1 MPRRRSDA
9 TVRGERGAGSVLTD
23 VVNHILAAVRALLAA
38 LRVVAGFLL
47 VASVA
52 LNFINVI
59 ARYFFNASI
68 FWAEEVMLFF
78 MVGCVFLGSGVVAWS
93 GRQIKM
99 DVIVGMMPPKV
110 REVLDVFSELV
121 FIAVAISIVVFAW
134 PVIRDLY
141 NFDQRSQSA
150 EVPLVHSPVAHS
162 DWSCHHGGAGE
173 RAPDR
178 GHLSRSAR
186 AESLTMMAA
195 ALAYFVVPAALLVL
209 GLPIFLVLL
218 VTCLVVVLLVADIPT
233 DAIQT
238 YLFSGL
244 DNFPLLAV
252 PFFVLAG
259 EIMAQGGIARRVVVW
274 VMCLIGGVRG
284 SLAVTTVAASELF
297 GAMAHTAVGTV
308 VAVGRMIYPSLKDGG
323 YSERFAVG
331 LIASSGAIA
340 VVIPPSIAMI
350 LYSVSAQQSAV
361 ALFTAGIL
369 PSLLI
374 GFVDA
379 LFVMLYARIK
389 MVPLTDPARWR
400 AIWAST
406 KEASWSIG
414 TVVVIFG
421 GIYGGVFTPTEAAG
435 VAVIYSLFVTMAVHR
450 EIGPKELWNIIQSS
464 VFLISQIL
472 LIVTAAGLYSWLL
485 TTSGIPQKI
494 IGEIH
499 ALNMPPWALL
509 LSLNVVLLIMGSFLE
524 PPAAILIL
532 TPLLLPLVQSVGVD
546 PVHFGIIMAVN
557 LSIGMYAPPFGLN
570 LFASQA
576 VFHIPLGT
584 IYRGVLPFL
593 AINFATLL
601 VITYVPAISMVLLG
615 K

>member
-1 MPRRRSDA
+1 
-9 TVRGERGAGSVLTD
+9 
-23 VVNHILAAVRALLAA
+23 
-38 LRVVAGFLL
+38 
-47 VASVA
+47 
-52 LNFINVI
+52 
-59 ARYFFNASI
+59 
-68 FWAEEVMLFF
+68 
-78 MVGCVFLGSGVVAWS
+78 
-93 GRQIKM
+93 
-99 DVIVGMMPPKV
+99 
-110 REVLDVFSELV
+110 
-121 FIAVAISIVVFAW
+121 
-134 PVIRDLY
+134 
-141 NFDQRSQSA
+141 
-150 EVPLVHSPVAHS
+150 
-162 DWSCHHGGAGE
+162 
-173 RAPDR
+173 
-178 GHLSRSAR
+178 
-186 AESLTMMAA
+186 MAA

-218 VTCLVVVLLVADIPT
+218 VTCLVVVLFVADVPT

-274 VMCLIGGVRG
+274 VMSLIGGVRG

-308 VAVGRMIYPSLKDGG
+308 VAVGRMIYPSLKDNG
-323 YSERFAVG
+323 YNERFAVG

-379 LFVMLYARIK
+379 LYVMLYARIK
-389 MVPLTDPARWR
+389 AVPLTEKARW
-400 AIWAST
+400 ATIWQAT

-414 TVVVIFG
+414 TVAVIFG

-435 VAVIYSLFVTMAVHR
+435 VAVMYSLFVTMVVHR
-450 EIGPKELWNIIQSS
+450 EIGPKELWKIIQSS

-472 LIVTAAGLYSWLL
+472 MIVTAAGLYSWLL
-485 TTSGIPQKI
+485 TTSGIPQRMVA
-494 IGEIH
+494 EIH
-499 ALNMPPWALL
+499 ALHMPTWELL
-509 LSLNVVLLIMGSFLE
+509 LSINVVLLIMGSFLE

-546 PVHFGIIMAVN
+546 PIHFGIIMAVN

-576 VFHIPLGT
+576 VFQTPLGN